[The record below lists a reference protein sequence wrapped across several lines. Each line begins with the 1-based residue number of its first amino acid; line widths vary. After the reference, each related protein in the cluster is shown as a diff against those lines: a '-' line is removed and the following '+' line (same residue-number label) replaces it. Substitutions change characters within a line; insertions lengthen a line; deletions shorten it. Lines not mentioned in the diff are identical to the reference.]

1 MRAPRWF
8 RPISP
13 CARTAKPNSI
23 HPLTADTAI
32 PSSIART
39 AAPAIPSSVRCPTTG
54 TGRRCSPF
62 PCARTVRAN
71 IATSATGVITP
82 SQTAARPAGRRSFLP
97 GGTAARCAGTA
108 PSAWP
113 SRCSQAAASSRSR
126 GSAASIWP
134 VMPKIPGLCSGCG
147 AKNAVRTSP
156 SRLCAAPWTPCMPS
170 AGQTRMRSAFCKAR
184 PGPLCCCKSVTARP
198 SPRSA
203 SAHAWASCC
212 PILRCTPCLSTA
224 HMAARTP

>member
-8 RPISP
+8 RLISP

-54 TGRRCSPF
+54 TGRRCIPF
-62 PCARTVRAN
+62 PCARPVRAN

-134 VMPKIPGLCSGCG
+134 VMPKYPG
-147 AKNAVRTSP
+147 
-156 SRLCAAPWTPCMPS
+156 CAAAAAQKTPC
-170 AGQTRMRSAFCKAR
+170 GQAPRGHVPLPGRRARHLPAR
-184 PGPLCCCKSVTARP
+184 PG
-198 SPRSA
+198 
-203 SAHAWASCC
+203 
-212 PILRCTPCLSTA
+212 
-224 HMAARTP
+224 